1 MTSIAKHLAIGL
13 DVRCSSLVFS
23 MSRVDDEW
31 HITTDDGVVHIAD
44 RVILTAPLPQSFS
57 LMFSA
62 GLEMPADLRRIDYD
76 RTLGLLVTLDS
87 SQHQVPAPGGLQN
100 PDDVISFIGDNNAK
114 GISPSPALTFHA
126 NPAWSLQ
133 HFEDSTE
140 DIHALLLSAAQ
151 PWLGSAVI
159 TESQVKKWRFATPQN
174 LWPDACWVDE
184 TNTLVIAGD
193 AFAGPRMEG
202 AALSGLAAA
211 SAVTREAR

>member
-1 MTSIAKHLAIGL
+1 
-13 DVRCSSLVFS
+13 VF
-23 MSRVDDEW
+23 
-31 HITTDDGVVHIAD
+31 
-44 RVILTAPLPQSFS
+44 
-57 LMFSA
+57 
-62 GLEMPADLRRIDYD
+62 
-76 RTLGLLVTLDS
+76 
-87 SQHQVPAPGGLQN
+87 
-100 PDDVISFIGDNNAK
+100 SFIGDNNAK

-140 DIHALLLSAAQ
+140 DIHALLLAAAQ

-174 LWPDACWVDE
+174 LWPDACWTDE

-193 AFAGPRMEG
+193 AFAGPRIEG

>member
-1 MTSIAKHLAIGL
+1 MTFL
-13 DVRCSSLVFS
+13 F
-23 MSRVDDEW
+23 
-31 HITTDDGVVHIAD
+31 
-44 RVILTAPLPQSFS
+44 
-57 LMFSA
+57 
-62 GLEMPADLRRIDYD
+62 
-76 RTLGLLVTLDS
+76 
-87 SQHQVPAPGGLQN
+87 
-100 PDDVISFIGDNNAK
+100 DDVFSFIGDNNAK
-114 GISPSPALTFHA
+114 GISASPALTFHA

-140 DIHALLLSAAQ
+140 DIHASLLAATQ

-184 TNTLVIAGD
+184 TKSLVIAGD

-211 SAVTREAR
+211 SAVSH